1 MKTKFYTL
9 LFILVSLL
17 YQACETDFDLTAN
30 WKETTVI
37 YGVLSQNQ
45 KVQYVRIN
53 KAFLGDGN
61 ALQFSQ
67 IADSINFDT
76 AIIRAKIY
84 VSQFGG
90 FIDSINLKPKLLKR
104 DKNLENPFYNQ
115 NFDSVLVYQTEPHN
129 YYNIVNS
136 DTNWLNPGTTEYPTS
151 YLIVINNL
159 KSGKVI
165 KAQTSLVQDFT
176 FSKPNYISTNPML
189 NIKDSDAKNLVKWKS
204 AENGKR
210 VEALYRFY
218 YKEFT
223 NSTDS
228 VTKYVDYNLGT
239 FKSENILGLQEFET
253 YFSGTDFHKT
263 LTSKIPA
270 NPNIKRVSYRIELIF
285 TVVPEEFSTYL
296 DVNEP
301 STGIVQERPEYSNID
316 GGLGIFSSRY
326 QKTKMFKIGPNME
339 NDIVDRFNAIDGSFI
354 LAK

>member
-67 IADSINFDT
+67 IPDSINFDT
-76 AIIRAKIY
+76 AIIRAKIIEY
-84 VSQFGG
+84 YFGG
-90 FIDSINLKPKLLKR
+90 AIDTLRLRPVWLQRAKSPVG
-104 DKNLENPFYNQ
+104 PFYNPAY
-115 NFDSVLVYQTEPHN
+115 DSILVYQTEPYQFHK
-129 YYNIVNS
+129 VDELTK
-136 DTNWLNPGTTEYPTS
+136 DTIWLNPLSEY
-151 YLIVINNL
+151 YLEINNL
-159 KSGKVI
+159 KNGKTI
-165 KAQTSLVQDFT
+165 KSQTPLVHDFSI
-176 FSKPNYISTNPML
+176 SKPIYNSTNPII
-189 NIKDSDAKNLVKWKS
+189 NIKDNSNKNTVKWS
-204 AENGKR
+204 AAENGKR
-210 VEALYRFY
+210 VEAIYRFH

-223 NSTDS
+223 NVFDTVS
-228 VTKYVDYNLGT
+228 KYVDYPIGS
-239 FKSENILGLQEFET
+239 FKSQYITGTEVFET
-253 YFSGTDFHKT
+253 YFVGSDFHTT
-263 LTSKIPA
+263 LTHKIPA
-270 NPNIKRVSYRIELIF
+270 NPNTKRVSYRVELIF
-285 TVVPEEFSTYL
+285 TVVPDEFSTYL

-326 QKTKMFKIGPNME
+326 QKTRIWKLGPDME